1 MKRIYKLI
9 EWIVII
15 GIFVLVYYYFGFQ
28 QLLLNVLLLNMV
40 AYIARSVLIDVFQS
54 LVKNLLVRYI
64 VMLIINIVWL
74 LFPFWLIFIVS
85 PIYFVAIISF
95 LVVAISLTFQNVI
108 NNIASGVMLLSSGGF
123 EVGDL
128 IETNGI
134 IGIVKEITL
143 NNLKLVDFD
152 GSTTYIP
159 NKIAFNSSVVRY
171 THKPIQKEKKIEIS
185 DVVKS
190 IGKIITGEKKLTRY
204 IKVVELLSSIDSEQ
218 LEKLLKPVFDK
229 YEPIFGIRPY
239 FYANNTVS
247 AINIRLSIT
256 LQILAE
262 EPELILTYLN
272 PFMKE
277 ILFKI
282 YKTEINYRW
291 KADEKNNQG
300 IENGG
305 NL

>member
-1 MKRIYKLI
+1 MKRIYKI
-9 EWIVII
+9 IIWILF
-15 GIFVLVYYYFGFQ
+15 GGLFVLVYYYFGFE
-28 QLLLNVLLLNMV
+28 QLLVNIFLLNLV
-40 AYIARSVLIDVFQS
+40 AYVVKSVSIDVFQS

-74 LFPFWLIFIVS
+74 IFPFWLIFELS
-85 PIYFVAIISF
+85 EIYFVAIISF

-128 IETNGI
+128 VETNGI
-134 IGIVKEITL
+134 IGIVNEITL

-152 GSTTYIP
+152 GSITYIP

-171 THKPIQKEKKIEIS
+171 THKPIKKEKKLEIS

-190 IGKIITGEKKLTRY
+190 LGKIITGEKKLTRY
-204 IKVVELLSSIDSEQ
+204 IKVVELLGSIDSEQ
-218 LEKLLKPVFDK
+218 LEELLKPIFDK

-247 AINIRLSIT
+247 AITIRLSIT
-256 LQILAE
+256 IQILTE
-262 EPELILTYLN
+262 DPKLILTYMD

-282 YKTEINYRW
+282 YEKDINYGW
-291 KADEKNNQG
+291 KANEKNNQE
-300 IENGG
+300 IARR
-305 NL
+305 

>member
-1 MKRIYKLI
+1 MKRTYKIILWILI
-9 EWIVII
+9 V
-15 GIFVLVYYYFGFQ
+15 GIFVLIYYYFGFEQ
-28 QLLLNVLLLNMV
+28 LILNILLLNLVTYV
-40 AYIARSVLIDVFQS
+40 VRSVSIDVFHS
-54 LVKNLLVRYI
+54 LVKNLLIRYI
-64 VMLIINIVWL
+64 IMLIINIVWL
-74 LFPFWLIFIVS
+74 IFPFWLIFIIS

-128 IETNGI
+128 VETNGI

-143 NNLKLVDFD
+143 NNLKLIDFD
-152 GSTTYIP
+152 GSITYIP

-171 THKPIQKEKKIEIS
+171 THKPIQNEKKIEIS

-204 IKVVELLSSIDSEQ
+204 IKVVEILGSIDSEQ
-218 LEKLLKPVFDK
+218 LEELLKPIFDK

-247 AINIRLSIT
+247 AITIRLSIT
-256 LQILAE
+256 IQILTE
-262 EPELILTYLN
+262 EPELILTYID

-282 YKTEINYRW
+282 YEEDINYGW
-291 KADEKNNQG
+291 NANEKNY
-300 IENGG
+300 GG

>member
-1 MKRIYKLI
+1 MKRIYKIIGWILI
-9 EWIVII
+9 L
-15 GIFVLVYYYFGFQ
+15 GIFVLVYYYFGFE
-28 QLLLNVLLLNMV
+28 QLLLNVILLNLV
-40 AYIARSVLIDVFQS
+40 AYVVRSVSIDVFQS
-54 LVKNLLVRYI
+54 LVKNLLIRYI
-64 VMLIINIVWL
+64 IMLIINIVWL
-74 LFPFWLIFIVS
+74 IFPFWLIFLIS

-128 IETNGI
+128 VETNGI

-152 GSTTYIP
+152 GSITYIP

-185 DVVKS
+185 DVVKN

-204 IKVVELLSSIDSEQ
+204 IKVVELLGSIDSEQ
-218 LEKLLKPVFDK
+218 LEELLKPIFDK
-229 YEPIFGIRPY
+229 YEPIFGTRPY

-256 LQILAE
+256 IQILTE
-262 EPELILTYLN
+262 DPKLILTYID

-282 YKTEINYRW
+282 YEKDINYGW
-291 KADEKNNQG
+291 KANEKNNQE
-300 IENGG
+300 IAWR
-305 NL
+305 